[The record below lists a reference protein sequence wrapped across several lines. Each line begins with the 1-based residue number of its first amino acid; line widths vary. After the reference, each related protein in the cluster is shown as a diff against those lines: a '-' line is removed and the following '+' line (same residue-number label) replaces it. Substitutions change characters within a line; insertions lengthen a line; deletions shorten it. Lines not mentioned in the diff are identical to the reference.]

1 MRNLTPLYYSISFL
15 KCNTGGCTFLE
26 YGNEKVVV
34 LVILTVMATIGL
46 TGQIVPGLTVFADE
60 SDMDTEQKI
69 KQKNVS
75 SGFAICSNIADNLI
89 ESGIL
94 R

>member
-1 MRNLTPLYYSISFL
+1 MVMKKQI
-15 KCNTGGCTFLE
+15 
-26 YGNEKVVV
+26 V

-46 TGQIVPGLTVFADE
+46 TDQIVPGIAVFADE
-60 SDMDTEQKI
+60 SDTDTEQKI
-69 KQKNVS
+69 KQKNVC

>member
-1 MRNLTPLYYSISFL
+1 MVMKKQI
-15 KCNTGGCTFLE
+15 
-26 YGNEKVVV
+26 V

-46 TGQIVPGLTVFADE
+46 IAQIVPGIAVFADE
-60 SDMDTEQKI
+60 SDTNTEQEI
-69 KQKNVS
+69 KQKNVC
-75 SGFAICSNIADNLI
+75 SGFAICTNIANNLI

>member
-1 MRNLTPLYYSISFL
+1 
-15 KCNTGGCTFLE
+15 
-26 YGNEKVVV
+26 
-34 LVILTVMATIGL
+34 MATIGL
-46 TGQIVPGLTVFADE
+46 MGHNVLGIHVYADE
-60 SDMDTEQKI
+60 SETNTEQDI
-69 KQKNVS
+69 KQKNVC

>member
-1 MRNLTPLYYSISFL
+1 MKKQI
-15 KCNTGGCTFLE
+15 
-26 YGNEKVVV
+26 V

-46 TGQIVPGLTVFADE
+46 IGQIVPGLDVFADE
-60 SDMDTEQKI
+60 SDTNTEQKI
-69 KQKNVS
+69 KQKNVC

>member
-1 MRNLTPLYYSISFL
+1 VALNKKL
-15 KCNTGGCTFLE
+15 
-26 YGNEKVVV
+26 V
-34 LVILTVMATIGL
+34 LVIITIMATIGL
-46 TGQIVPGLTVFADE
+46 MGHNVLGIHVYADE
-60 SDMDTEQKI
+60 SETNTEQDI
-69 KQKNVS
+69 KQKNVC